1 MHHTDSL
8 QHGDQII
15 NHVAW
20 CVNPIILAN
29 HLLNVSAMLMSVNLQ
44 VALTRDAE
52 GARMVAGD
60 AERYRAAVETYQ
72 KASARVNAMLRDPN
86 ELKDLGR
93 KYGPDN
99 FTHVLPY
106 AEDYKNAALD
116 LIMAVMRITPADN
129 PSHLWATQTFEKLKS
144 LPSLY
149 GAPMAAQTI
158 SAAEARKK
166 ARSRLTVI
174 QGGREG

>member
-1 MHHTDSL
+1 MHNTEAL
-8 QHGDQII
+8 QQGDQII

-29 HLLNVSAMLMSVNLQ
+29 HLLSVSAMLMSINLQ
-44 VALTRDAE
+44 VSLTRDANA
-52 GARMVAGD
+52 ARAVAGD
-60 AERYRAAVETYQ
+60 AERYRAAVECYQ
-72 KASARVNAMLRDPN
+72 KASARVNAMLQDPG

-93 KYGPDN
+93 KYGQDN
-99 FTHVLPY
+99 FGNVLPY

-129 PSHLWATQTFEKLKS
+129 PTHLWATQTFEKLKT

-149 GAPMAAQTI
+149 GAQTSEQAV
-158 SAAEARKK
+158 SASEARKK